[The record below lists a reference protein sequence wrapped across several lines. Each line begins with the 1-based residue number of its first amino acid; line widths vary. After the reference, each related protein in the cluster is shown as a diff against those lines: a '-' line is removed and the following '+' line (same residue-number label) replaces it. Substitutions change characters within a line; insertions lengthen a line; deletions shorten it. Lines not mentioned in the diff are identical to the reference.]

1 MQYIIIHKNVND
13 LFVLRSF
20 KLLTACLLPMKK
32 TNFSLLLLLFSVTSL
47 CKSQS
52 DDYNYDNYNYDQ
64 YNYDQNNYDE
74 YDYNEK
80 YDYYG
85 HQNLLAPTPLPI
97 QPPSQPGNYIFVC

>member
-1 MQYIIIHKNVND
+1 ME
-13 LFVLRSF
+13 
-20 KLLTACLLPMKK
+20 K
-32 TNFSLLLLLFSVTSL
+32 TNISLLLFLFSLTSL

-52 DDYNYDNYNYDQ
+52 DDYNYDNYNDDQ

-85 HQNLLAPTPLPI
+85 QNQNLLAPTPLPI
-97 QPPSQPGNYIFVC
+97 QPPSQPGNYIFVCYLVVLSLYLKFQIFIIILFI

>member
-1 MQYIIIHKNVND
+1 ME
-13 LFVLRSF
+13 
-20 KLLTACLLPMKK
+20 K
-32 TNFSLLLLLFSVTSL
+32 TNFSILLFLFSVTSL

-52 DDYNYDNYNYDQ
+52 DDYNYDP

-85 HQNLLAPTPLPI
+85 HQNLLAPAPLPI
-97 QPPSQPGNYIFVC
+97 QPPPQPGNYIFVCKLVVLSLFHALRTFPRILFCIHSRSHLL

>member
-1 MQYIIIHKNVND
+1 ME
-13 LFVLRSF
+13 
-20 KLLTACLLPMKK
+20 K
-32 TNFSLLLLLFSVTSL
+32 TNFSLLLFLFSLTSL

-85 HQNLLAPTPLPI
+85 HQNLLAPAPLPI
-97 QPPSQPGNYIFVC
+97 QPPPQPGNYFYNRCSFFAFFVSSNSTYLPHECPGLC

>member
-1 MQYIIIHKNVND
+1 ME
-13 LFVLRSF
+13 
-20 KLLTACLLPMKK
+20 K
-32 TNFSLLLLLFSVTSL
+32 TNFSLLLFLFSLTSL

-52 DDYNYDNYNYDQ
+52 DDYNYDNYNDDQ

-85 HQNLLAPTPLPI
+85 QNQNLLAPTPLPI
-97 QPPSQPGNYIFVC
+97 QPPSQPGNYIFVCYLVVLSLYLKFQIFIIILFI